1 MFLLIGNVKVSRGN
15 RHLLTTLLKW
25 FRGKQNSL
33 HCTSNFCTFE
43 VTSRVKIFFLKKR
56 EIRNTEYEQL
66 SQEVKLQSRANK

>member
-33 HCTSNFCTFE
+33 HCTSNSSVPLRLLPE
-43 VTSRVKIFFLKKR
+43 
-56 EIRNTEYEQL
+56 
-66 SQEVKLQSRANK
+66 